1 MRRTFNFGPITGS
14 PPQHRRSQRAVGG
27 HRPAVTARG
36 RALLE
41 QSKQRNR

>member
-1 MRRTFNFGPITGS
+1 MRRNFTFGPVSGS
-14 PPQHRRSQRAVGG
+14 PPQHRRAQRPVGG

-41 QSKQRNR
+41 QSKQRHR